1 MARSK
6 SDYPTELELRIL
18 KILWRQS
25 PLAVRDV
32 RQALAADGR
41 ELAHTTVITT
51 LNVMVKKR
59 YLRRSMQGN
68 ACLFA
73 PRVSQQ
79 EISQGILGDMVNRVF
94 DGSAKAVLLGLFDCA
109 DLDPDELK
117 DLRQLIDQKARE
129 RH

>member
-1 MARSK
+1 
-6 SDYPTELELRIL
+6 LELKIL

-32 RQALAADGR
+32 RQALADDGR

-68 ACLFA
+68 ACFFA
-73 PRVSQQ
+73 PRVGQE
-79 EISQGILGDMVNRVF
+79 EISQGILGDVVNRVF
-94 DGSAKAVLLGLFDCA
+94 DGSAKAVLLGLFDSA
-109 DLDPDELK
+109 DLDADELRQM
-117 DLRQLIDQKARE
+117 RQLIDKRAKNVE
-129 RH
+129 K